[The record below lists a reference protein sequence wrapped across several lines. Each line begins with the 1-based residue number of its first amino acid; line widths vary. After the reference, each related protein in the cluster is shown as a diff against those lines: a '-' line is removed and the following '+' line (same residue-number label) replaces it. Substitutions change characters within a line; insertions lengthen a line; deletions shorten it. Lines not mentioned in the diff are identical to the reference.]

1 MCTNVHTLSLMEFDW
16 DKEKAKA
23 NVKKHGVR
31 FSDATQVFEDDF
43 ALTIE
48 DDSSERE
55 QRWVTLGLTDEGC
68 LVVVW
73 TERFNDVTRII
84 SARKATTHEK
94 KIYQK
99 EVMR

>member
-1 MCTNVHTLSLMEFDW
+1 MEFEW
-16 DKEKAKA
+16 DKNKAEK
-23 NVKKHGVR
+23 NINKHGIR
-31 FSDATQVFEDDF
+31 FSDATQVFEDPF

-48 DDSSERE
+48 DSALEAE

-73 TERFNDVTRII
+73 TERLEDVTRLI
-84 SARKATTHEK
+84 SARVATKHEK
-94 KIYQK
+94 KIYEQ